1 MTDEK
6 IEYINKNNILVIFFK
21 DDLLHYLID
30 ILNKKPNTI
39 FPKLTNGDNIM
50 INKYTD
56 YKLFSIYKSLN
67 KIENYLINEDIFQMY
82 YRKYHNFININIKNK
97 LYLNLSEL
105 LLNYNEIIEI
115 ISKQSGISIYK
126 KLSEDYK
133 KYPEY
138 KNILNQ
144 DYLNNLSKFTLD
156 SFFNKRDNLIEKKWN
171 ELITFKKDEYDV
183 YLNKDYAVIYYF
195 DNMDNLFKLKLS
207 IYLLQKNFTENLD
220 IFIYYTNIKE
230 ENIFINHNIRY
241 IKFDKDEIELFNP
254 DLILKYFK
262 NYENILFLEYDFFIN
277 ENILNKIEINTIDY
291 YLFDVKSINLNKK
304 YKIINKILNKDFFKL
319 VKCSDSKRNNN
330 EYIINTN
337 NKKFLFFNINF
348 FKRLELNE
356 YFKIFKILKEKNI
369 SLDKTDLTIYLN
381 HLEDII
387 KYNLN
392 FDYFD
397 SSLR

>member
-1 MTDEK
+1 
-6 IEYINKNNILVIFFK
+6 
-21 DDLLHYLID
+21 
-30 ILNKKPNTI
+30 
-39 FPKLTNGDNIM
+39 
-50 INKYTD
+50 
-56 YKLFSIYKSLN
+56 
-67 KIENYLINEDIFQMY
+67 
-82 YRKYHNFININIKNK
+82 
-97 LYLNLSEL
+97 
-105 LLNYNEIIEI
+105 
-115 ISKQSGISIYK
+115 
-126 KLSEDYK
+126 
-133 KYPEY
+133 
-138 KNILNQ
+138 
-144 DYLNNLSKFTLD
+144 
-156 SFFNKRDNLIEKKWN
+156 
-171 ELITFKKDEYDV
+171 
-183 YLNKDYAVIYYF
+183 
-195 DNMDNLFKLKLS
+195 
-207 IYLLQKNFTENLD
+207 
-220 IFIYYTNIKE
+220 
-230 ENIFINHNIRY
+230 
-241 IKFDKDEIELFNP
+241 
-254 DLILKYFK
+254 
-262 NYENILFLEYDFFIN
+262 
-277 ENILNKIEINTIDY
+277 NILNKIEINTIDY